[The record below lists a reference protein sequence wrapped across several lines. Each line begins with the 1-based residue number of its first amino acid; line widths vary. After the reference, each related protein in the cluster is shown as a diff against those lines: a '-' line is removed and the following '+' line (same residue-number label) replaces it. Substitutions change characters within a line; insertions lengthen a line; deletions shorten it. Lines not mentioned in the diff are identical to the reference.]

1 VTRAVEDLEQATRLA
16 GARGRYR
23 GTIHGSWFIWGP
35 NGGFL
40 SALALRAAAAESRFG
55 RLASYSCQFLGVG
68 REGEVELEV
77 ARLREARRAEA
88 LRVEMRQAGEP
99 ILQALLWLVADDV
112 PGLEH
117 RDLAMPDVPMPDALP
132 SHELLHGPSTTPFF
146 QRLERRPVDVRP
158 AGEPGPPRVRVWLRF
173 RPTARY
179 DDGLVDS
186 LRPLVV
192 SDTLYWPA
200 ARSLHVGNDVGFT
213 APGLDLHARFHDF
226 APPGEWLLC
235 DTHAFAAGAGLLA
248 ADSLVWSAD
257 GRLLVSS
264 ATQALFRKN
273 R

>member
-1 VTRAVEDLEQATRLA
+1 MEDLELATRVA
-16 GARGRYR
+16 GGDGRYR

-40 SALALRAAAAESRFG
+40 SSLALRAAAAESRFR

-77 ARLREARRAEA
+77 APLRRARRADA
-88 LRVEMRQAGEP
+88 LRVGMSQAGET

-117 RDLAMPDVPMPDALP
+117 RDLAMPDVPMPETLP
-132 SHELLHGPSTTPFF
+132 SHEALHGPSTTPFF
-146 QRLERRPVDVRP
+146 QRLERRPVEIRG
-158 AGEPGPPRVRVWLRF
+158 AGEPRTPRARAWLRF

-179 DDGLVDS
+179 DDPLVDS

-200 ARSLHVGNDVGFT
+200 ARSLHVGEDVGFT
-213 APGLDLHARFHDF
+213 APGLDLHVRFHDF
-226 APPGEWLLC
+226 AAPGEWLLC
-235 DTHAFAAGAGLLA
+235 DTHAFVARAGLLA